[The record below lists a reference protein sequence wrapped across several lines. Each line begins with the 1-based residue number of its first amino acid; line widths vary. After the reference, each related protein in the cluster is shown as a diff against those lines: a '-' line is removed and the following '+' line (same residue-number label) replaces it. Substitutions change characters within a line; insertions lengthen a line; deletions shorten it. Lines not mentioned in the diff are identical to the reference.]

1 MCPQPGFRV
10 KGVAT
15 SHPFPFAVPPPLRGV
30 RRIAPMSGPKAL
42 TGNLTLVTTSSGSVV
57 GVVSEDIDLERR
69 TARGV
74 APGSL
79 KGRRFRDL
87 GSLGGVRGGEL
98 GGSESELEEAI
109 AMVPPSARGVIQ
121 DVRKPK
127 RRAW

>member
-1 MCPQPGFRV
+1 
-10 KGVAT
+10 
-15 SHPFPFAVPPPLRGV
+15 
-30 RRIAPMSGPKAL
+30 MSGPKAL

-57 GVVSEDIDLERR
+57 RVSEDIDLERR

-74 APGSL
+74 ALGSL
-79 KGRRFRDL
+79 KGRLYRDL